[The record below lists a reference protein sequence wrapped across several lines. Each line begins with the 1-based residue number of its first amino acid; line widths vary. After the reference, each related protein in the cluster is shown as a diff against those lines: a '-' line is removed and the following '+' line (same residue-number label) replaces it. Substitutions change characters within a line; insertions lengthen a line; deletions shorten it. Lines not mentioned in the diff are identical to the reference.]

1 MICPPQTHMHT
12 TISKKKNLPQKAPM
26 YQQLHF
32 VLKYDQQQL
41 KYVSFFFFFF
51 SSCSCSSFFSPHG
64 SITCCSNDV
73 TQLIIV
79 KKKKK

>member
-1 MICPPQTHMHT
+1 MICSPQTHMHT
-12 TISKKKNLPQKAPM
+12 TISKKSPQKAPM

-41 KYVSFFFFFF
+41 KYLVVFF

-79 KKKKK
+79 KKK